1 MNRHHLGTRLALVPA
16 VLSVL
21 ALSTPAA
28 VAASADTGGRAAH
41 SRSGTALDSSGQCTF
56 PAANIPGTPW
66 ALQRV
71 LLPQL
76 WSFATGK
83 GVTVAVIDTGVDDTN
98 PQLRGVVTGGQNF
111 LTSESGN
118 SLTDPDGHGTMVAGI
133 IAARPTSGTGFVGLA
148 PGADILSLRQND
160 SQGDGTE
167 TTLADAVNA
176 AVDAKVGVINI
187 SQDVTSNGRPV
198 SVASNSSLAHAI
210 ARAIAA
216 NIVVVAAA
224 GNEGLS
230 LPTYPASLPG
240 VLGVGA
246 SDRNDERDSDFSETG
261 SSVLVAA
268 PGADMVSTV
277 PGGGQCVDSGTSFA
291 APYVAAVAALLR
303 QAHPSWTVAQ
313 IDARI
318 EQTAQRTDPGWN
330 AFIGWGVV
338 DPVAALSDDAP
349 PTDAAVADPS
359 TGAGA
364 LPVQARPLDLGESQ
378 AGRQQQTAV
387 YLLCLGALAV
397 ALTAGTAIVL
407 RDARRRPAS

>member
-1 MNRHHLGTRLALVPA
+1 VNRHHLGTRLALVPA

-21 ALSTPAA
+21 ALSTPA
-28 VAASADTGGRAAH
+28 VAAGAPGAGVRAAPG
-41 SRSGTALDSSGQCTF
+41 RSATVLDSSGQCTF
-56 PAANIPGTPW
+56 PASNIPGTPW

-98 PQLRGVVTGGQNF
+98 PQLRGAVTGGKNF

-133 IAARPTSGTGFVGLA
+133 IAARPASGTGFVGLA
-148 PGADILSLRQND
+148 PDADILSLRQND
-160 SQGDGTE
+160 SQGDGTI
-167 TTLADAVNA
+167 TTLTAAVNA

-187 SQDVTSNGRPV
+187 SQDVTTNGRPV
-198 SVASNSSLAHAI
+198 PVTPDSGLAHAI

-246 SDRNDERDSDFSETG
+246 SDRNDERDSDFSESG

-268 PGADMVSTV
+268 PGVDMVSTV

-303 QAHPSWTVAQ
+303 QAHRDWTVAQ

-364 LPVQARPLDLGESQ
+364 PPVRARPLDLGQSR
-378 AGRQQQTAV
+378 AADQQQTAV
-387 YLLCLGALAV
+387 YLLCLGALVV